1 MPSNVLFMIYLK
13 IRMDQYVLNSL
24 LILWSD
30 SRTFFDV
37 LRDSCI
43 VWCFV
48 NKLLNFPYLWYLC
61 RILRSEVYVLDFLG
75 VLASLTTWKWHAHN
89 DTQCVAG
96 FRHWIFEA
104 TLAYRASVIRK
115 NLIMRFVNAR
125 RYSSGASRR
134 CMYHKSHSFFVRL
147 IKHVSFPPFCD
158 KISKIYARSVLP

>member
-24 LILWSD
+24 LLLWSD
-30 SRTFFDV
+30 LRTFFDD

-89 DTQCVAG
+89 DTHMRSRFPSLDLWSNFSISGISNKEESYHAFRKCPALFFRCKQTMYVSQVA
-96 FRHWIFEA
+96 FLF
-104 TLAYRASVIRK
+104 
-115 NLIMRFVNAR
+115 
-125 RYSSGASRR
+125 
-134 CMYHKSHSFFVRL
+134 C
-147 IKHVSFPPFCD
+147 PPYQACFL
-158 KISKIYARSVLP
+158 SSVLW